1 MLLIGCATTAWGQTD
16 LSGRTY
22 HHPNIKFSM
31 LNEAFKDLNKE
42 KLREKYIA
50 EAEEKKGRKL
60 TADEMAKV
68 DKEVE
73 EGIKITKAMIK
84 SMTTGI
90 TVEFKDKKNMVFKLD
105 TKVSDEPLKA
115 AGIGWLKRKLIKT
128 TFAAVPISQKGT
140 YMVKDQQII
149 MTDSNG
155 EKDTLM
161 LSQDGQYLSG
171 KMDEDTPFKLKRKE

>member
-1 MLLIGCATTAWGQTD
+1 MISQ
-16 LSGRTY
+16 
-22 HHPNIKFSM
+22 
-31 LNEAFKDLNKE
+31 
-42 KLREKYIA
+42 KYIA

-73 EGIKITKAMIK
+73 
-84 SMTTGI
+84 
-90 TVEFKDKKNMVFKLD
+90 
-105 TKVSDEPLKA
+105 
-115 AGIGWLKRKLIKT
+115 
-128 TFAAVPISQKGT
+128 KGT
-140 YMVKDQQII
+140 YVVKDQQII

-171 KMDEDTPFKLKRKE
+171 KMGEDTPFKLKRKE